1 MRFQIA
7 KRIQSITNPV
17 IPQRVNNFLRELR
30 EFINANE
37 IEAAFIISGTGNL
50 SRANLKFANGMVDV
64 YRGKFDVLSISGV
77 LSVNFQ
83 ADLKISLADDTGKTF
98 GKVLNI

>member
-1 MRFQIA
+1 M
-7 KRIQSITNPV
+7 
-17 IPQRVNNFLRELR
+17 R

-50 SRANLKFANGMVDV
+50 SRANLQFANGMVDV
-64 YRGKFDVLSISGV
+64 YQGKFDVLSISGV

>member
-1 MRFQIA
+1 MQ
-7 KRIQSITNPV
+7 
-17 IPQRVNNFLRELR
+17 
-30 EFINANE
+30 
-37 IEAAFIISGTGNL
+37 
-50 SRANLKFANGMVDV
+50 FANGMVDV

-98 GKVLNI
+98 GKVLNIKCFEIKLISKLFQIEIISNFEIKSGFLCKYRFDGLFQIRTT

>member
-1 MRFQIA
+1 MPKKLETIA
-7 KRIQSITNPV
+7 
-17 IPQRVNNFLRELR
+17 FRELR

-50 SRANLKFANGMVDV
+50 SRANLQLANGMVDV
-64 YRGKFDVLSISGV
+64 YRGKFDVISISGI

-83 ADLKISLADDTGKTF
+83 ADLKIMLADDTGKTF
-98 GKVLNI
+98 GKMLTKSRNHFYIFFV

>member
-1 MRFQIA
+1 M
-7 KRIQSITNPV
+7 
-17 IPQRVNNFLRELR
+17 R

-50 SRANLKFANGMVDV
+50 SRANLQFANGMVDV

-98 GKVLNI
+98 GKVLNIKCFDINFKF